1 MAITAKP
8 QKPSTPSID
17 VEALINKGGSVAA
30 PDKEKSGEV
39 ELVSSN
45 EAADNAPQS
54 DESKAV
60 LLRVPVDILQAAD
73 AQIKGKRPRVPRHT
87 WILEAMLQ
95 RIERDSAGS

>member
-8 QKPSTPSID
+8 QKPSTPSVD

-30 PDKEKSGEV
+30 P
-39 ELVSSN
+39 LASN
-45 EAADNAPQS
+45 ENAVADSAPQS
-54 DESKAV
+54 DESETKAV
-60 LLRVPVDILQAAD
+60 LLRIPADILQTVD
-73 AQIKGKRPRVPRHT
+73 AQIKDKRPRVPRHT

>member
-8 QKPSTPSID
+8 QKPSTPSVD

-30 PDKEKSGEV
+30 PAAAQDDGVKSV
-39 ELVSSN
+39 VP
-45 EAADNAPQS
+45 DS
-54 DESKAV
+54 DETKSV
-60 LLRVPVDILQAAD
+60 LLRVPLDILQTVD

-95 RIERDSAGS
+95 RIERDSAENSL